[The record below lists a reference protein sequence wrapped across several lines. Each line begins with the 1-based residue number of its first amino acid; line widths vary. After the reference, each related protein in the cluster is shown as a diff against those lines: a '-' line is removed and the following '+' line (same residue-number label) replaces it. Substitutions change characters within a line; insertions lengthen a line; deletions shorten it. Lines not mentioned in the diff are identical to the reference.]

1 MFFFYIGDFSTDVVI
16 AYHTAGPVMM
26 FLWMSLHFP
35 DGPGIQ
41 STIHLKQNIHGPFY
55 AVALLEFHFSFIN
68 IDAVCLLAY
77 FRRFFELN
85 LQNWLWFVAVLCVSP
100 STACL
105 SLILFFF
112 IFTRGLWLFPYLYY
126 WCVSG
131 LLWNP
136 SFASAFHCDFPS
148 LGTSWI
154 KM

>member
-35 DGPGIQ
+35 DGPVIQ
-41 STIHLKQNIHGPFY
+41 STIHLKTKHSCAIY
-55 AVALLEFHFSFIN
+55 AVALLEFYFSFIN

-77 FRRFFELN
+77 FRRFFEIN
-85 LQNWLWFVAVLCVSP
+85 LQNSLWFVAVLYVSS

-112 IFTRGLWLFPYLYY
+112 IFTRLLWLFSYLYY

-131 LLWNP
+131 PLWNP
-136 SFASAFHCDFPS
+136 GFASAFHCDFPS